1 MPSSL
6 SNGDKQE
13 LLSSLTSTI
22 YGKHDYQYKIN
33 NILRRGESSRI
44 SRYITSTG
52 LKSDTNKYFKST
64 GEREQKKLIKKL
76 KKLPNEDEF
85 NQKKITDLLN
95 TEKNTAESVI
105 KEPVSYQKGPKH
117 STVENIGK
125 SGSQDAN
132 VFEGIDS
139 EGKPVRFE
147 EWVDGDETH
156 TFEGYYNQ
164 YGNREKG
171 THTIQKITPSEEFTD
186 DLTGETVKTK
196 PTLSKKEFTGEFE
209 NDTYGDGLLQETK
222 WSQKIDSYGDKRY
235 FKLKE
240 SVLSKKGETY
250 TGNIMT
256 DDQHNSIGDTSFGQ
270 FDKDEN
276 LKKGVKKVS
285 THPKVR
291 GDGFETE
298 HISYTN
304 GDEKLKIS
312 REGLEPQLDVEGKNY
327 TKYNKIR
334 DSAFYRDPKTGD
346 TTSISKTK
354 DADGNLLES
363 MKSEEGKGLKL
374 IHTQKDGKMNVSVD
388 DGFSGYQKSIPSTE
402 LQSPIKIDKGD
413 FSSIDFEKNKDNIV
427 PSFDFDPSDMDT
439 STETVENQVNTTNEL
454 DELDETAND
463 VLDMI

>member
-1 MPSSL
+1 MPSFL
-6 SNGDKQE
+6 SNADKQN

-22 YGKHDYQYKIN
+22 HGKHDYQYKIN
-33 NILRRGESSRI
+33 NNLRRGESSRI
-44 SRYITSTG
+44 SRYISSTG
-52 LKSDTNKYFKST
+52 LESDTNKFKSA
-64 GEREQKKLIKKL
+64 GEREQKKLINKL

-95 TEKNTAESVI
+95 TEKNTAKSVI
-105 KEPVSYQKGPKH
+105 KEPVRYQKGPKH
-117 STVENIGK
+117 STVEKIGK

-139 EGKPVRFE
+139 KGKPVRFE

-164 YGNREKG
+164 HGNRVKG
-171 THTIQKITPSEEFTD
+171 THTIKKITPSENVKDEI
-186 DLTGETVKTK
+186 TGDTR
-196 PTLSKKEFTGEFE
+196 PTISKKEFTGEFK

-222 WSQKIDSYGDKRY
+222 WSQKIDNHEDKNY

-250 TGNIMT
+250 TGNIIT
-256 DDQHNSIGDTSFGQ
+256 DDPNNSITDTSFGQ

-276 LKKGVKKVS
+276 LKKGVKTVR

-291 GDGFETE
+291 GDIFDAE

-304 GDEKLKIS
+304 GDEKLKFS
-312 REGLEPQLDVEGKNY
+312 REGLEPDEEKNKY

-354 DADGNLLES
+354 DADGKLVES
-363 MKSEEGKGLKL
+363 IKSEEGKGLKL
-374 IHTQKDGKMNVSVD
+374 VHTQKDGKMNVSVD
-388 DGFSGYQKSIPSTE
+388 DGFSGYKERIPSSE
-402 LQSPIKIDKGD
+402 LQSMKIDKGD
-413 FSSIDFEKNKDNIV
+413 FSSIDLEKNKDNIV
-427 PSFDFDPSDMDT
+427 HSDLDVDPFEMDT
-439 STETVENQVNTTNEL
+439 STETVANEIDTTTNEL
-454 DELDETAND
+454 HDL
-463 VLDMI
+463 I